1 MEVKTYKRAIG
12 FDIKMAWLAISR
24 MYNNE
29 AGKGGINTNMGF
41 VLLHIDD
48 ENGTPAT
55 KIAPLMGM
63 EPRSLTRMLANM
75 EESGLIYRRP
85 DPNDGRMVRIFPT
98 EFGLEVK
105 AVSKEVVISFNKALY
120 NTIPKEKL
128 DAFFEVIDTIHEVVK
143 HKE

>member
-1 MEVKTYKRAIG
+1 
-12 FDIKMAWLAISR
+12 MAWLAISR